1 MKSYAL
7 AAVLSSVMVTG
18 SAFADNDFRA
28 LGRVSNLTPMSEAQL
43 AAVEGG
49 WSGGGGACGGGLI
62 NLANVCLNLAVPVVV
77 GINVSVLGVATQT
90 IAQVTEQ
97 YIH

>member
-7 AAVLSSVMVTG
+7 AAVLSSMMVAG

-28 LGRVSNLTPMSEAQL
+28 LGKVSNVTPMSEQQL

-49 WSGGGGACGGGLI
+49 ACFGVLNTVNI
-62 NLANVCLNLAVPVVV
+62 CVNLATPSVV
-77 GINVSVLGVATQT
+77 GFNGSLFGLFGPVTQPVSQAVTQSIN
-90 IAQVTEQ
+90 
-97 YIH
+97 

>member
-7 AAVLSSVMVTG
+7 AAVLSSMMVAG

-28 LGRVSNLTPMSEAQL
+28 LGKVSNVTPMSEQQL

-49 WSGGGGACGGGLI
+49 ACNGILSAA
-62 NLANVCLNLAVPVVV
+62 NLCANLAVPTVV
-77 GINVSVLGVATQT
+77 GFNVSLLGLLGATSQT
-90 IAQVTEQ
+90 IAQVTTQ
-97 YIH
+97 SLN

>member
-7 AAVLSSVMVTG
+7 AAVLSSMMVTG

-28 LGRVSNLTPMSEAQL
+28 LGQVSNLTPMSEEQL

-49 WSGGGGACGGGLI
+49 WSGGSACGSGLI
-62 NLANVCLNLAVPVVV
+62 NIANVCLNLALPVVV

>member
-7 AAVLSSVMVTG
+7 AAVLSSMMVTG

-28 LGRVSNLTPMSEAQL
+28 LGQVSNLTPMSEEQL
-43 AAVEGG
+43 ATVEGG
-49 WSGGGGACGGGLI
+49 WSGGGACGGGLI
-62 NLANVCLNLAVPVVV
+62 NLANVCLNLALPVVV
-77 GINVSVLGVATQT
+77 GINLSVLGVASQT

-97 YIH
+97 YIN

>member
-7 AAVLSSVMVTG
+7 AAVLSSMMVAG

-28 LGRVSNLTPMSEAQL
+28 LGQVSDLSPMSEQQL

-49 WSGGGGACGGGLI
+49 ACFGLLNTVNLCV
-62 NLANVCLNLAVPVVV
+62 NLATPSVV
-77 GINVSVLGVATQT
+77 GFNASLFGLLGPVTQPVSQALTQSMN
-90 IAQVTEQ
+90 
-97 YIH
+97 

>member
-7 AAVLSSVMVTG
+7 AAVLSSMMVAG

-28 LGRVSNLTPMSEAQL
+28 LGQVSSLTPMSEQQL

-49 WSGGGGACGGGLI
+49 ACNGIL
-62 NLANVCLNLAVPVVV
+62 NAVNVCTNLAVPTVI
-77 GINVSVLGVATQT
+77 GFNVSLLGLLGVTSQT
-90 IAQVTEQ
+90 IAQVTTQ
-97 YIH
+97 SMN